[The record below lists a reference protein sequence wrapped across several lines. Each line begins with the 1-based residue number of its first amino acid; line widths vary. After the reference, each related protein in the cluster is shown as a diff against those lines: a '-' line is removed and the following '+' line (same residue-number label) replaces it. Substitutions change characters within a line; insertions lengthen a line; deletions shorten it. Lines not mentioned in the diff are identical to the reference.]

1 MPNNNSCLGL
11 SRFLLAFG
19 LLASALVAAR
29 SRAQTVPR
37 PPGKLVDVGGH
48 RMHVWCSGAGSP
60 VVVVENGLGDFST
73 DWSLVA
79 SRVAGFTR
87 ICVYDRAGYA
97 WSEPGPL
104 PRTFDQINLE
114 LHEALL
120 KLGEHGPFVL
130 VGHSYGGA
138 VVRNFPVAYPRDVAG
153 LVLVDTIHE
162 DQRIPM
168 GPSHL
173 GLIRDDAKGRAIRKP
188 RLQIEPQEKITKG
201 APPSTDPLDE
211 DHLKLPKE
219 DQLVDLWAEAQPSLE
234 AAENSQREWS
244 AEYFAKF
251 HSMPQKRIFG
261 GLPLIV
267 LTREKLGYEGDAS
280 VPTEQLEN
288 ERLTTQKKL
297 TELSSN
303 SIQIMVPSGHQMHL
317 EAPDSVAAA
326 IRKIVTAIRTK
337 QALKN

>member
-1 MPNNNSCLGL
+1 MRLNNSFVWFARSVLAVGV
-11 SRFLLAFG
+11 LAFAISG
-19 LLASALVAAR
+19 SGA
-29 SRAQTVPR
+29 RAQAVPR

-48 RMHVWCSGAGSP
+48 KMHVWCSGAGSP

-79 SRVAGFTR
+79 AGVSRFTR

-114 LHEALL
+114 LHEALRRL
-120 KLGEHGPFVL
+120 EEHGPFVL

-138 VVRNFPVAYPRDVAG
+138 VVRNFPVAYPRDVDG

-173 GLIRDDAKGRAIRKP
+173 GLIRDDAKGRAIPKP
-188 RLQIEPQEKITKG
+188 RLQIKPQEKAAKS
-201 APPSTDPLDE
+201 APPSAEPLDA

-251 HSMPQKRIFG
+251 HSTPQGGIFG
-261 GLPLIV
+261 ALPLIV
-267 LTREKLGYEGDAS
+267 LTREKLGYEGDS
-280 VPTEQLEN
+280 GVTTEELEQ
-288 ERLTTQKKL
+288 ERLASQKKL

-303 SIQIMVPSGHQMHL
+303 SIQIMVASGHQMHL
-317 EAPDSVAAA
+317 EAPDVVSDA
-326 IRKIVTAIRTK
+326 IRQIVMAIRTK
-337 QALKN
+337 QPLKN